1 MTVVAAPPRPTSHH
15 RRKWAVDVVTTDRF
29 EFEVYDAMR
38 DWLVENVQRFRF
50 AVVVRAKGMR
60 SIKYIGFQN
69 HADAVLFYL
78 RFA

>member
-1 MTVVAAPPRPTSHH
+1 MSVCAQPPRPTTHH

-29 EFEVYDAMR
+29 EWEVYAAMR
-38 DWLVENVQRFRF
+38 KWLDENVQRFRF
-50 AVVVRAKGMR
+50 AIVVRAKGMR

-69 HADAVLFYL
+69 HDDATLFYL